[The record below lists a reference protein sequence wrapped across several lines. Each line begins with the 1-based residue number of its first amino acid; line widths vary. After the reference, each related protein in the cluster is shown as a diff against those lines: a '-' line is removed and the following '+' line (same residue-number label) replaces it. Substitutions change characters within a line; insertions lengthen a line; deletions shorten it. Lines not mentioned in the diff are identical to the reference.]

1 MSQQL
6 TYSVEAEEVV
16 ESNNKQHRQAY
27 NYQTDKVFYAKD
39 VPKRLYV
46 IILCIHI
53 YKKILGNPVC
63 VIINLYLYVLTL
75 YIL

>member
-1 MSQQL
+1 MFRMAQQL

-46 IILCIHI
+46 II
-53 YKKILGNPVC
+53 
-63 VIINLYLYVLTL
+63 
-75 YIL
+75 